1 MVKKS
6 IFVILVAAVTAACDS
21 GVHGRRIPGPYV
33 HDDTT
38 AGPESSKQIN
48 IDRAVKA
55 DAIICIELNNA
66 EFPQVC
72 NLTVGQLRIQMTTA
86 IPQIT
91 KY

>member
-1 MVKKS
+1 MHTKS
-6 IFVILVAAVTAACDS
+6 IIAIVMAVTVTAACDS
-21 GVHGRRIPGPYV
+21 GVHGRRDPGPYA

-38 AGPESSKQIN
+38 PGPSSIN

-55 DAIICIELNNA
+55 DAVICIELDNA

-86 IPQIT
+86 IPQINS